1 MLLVGSGV
9 ERKDRGSTDEEGG
22 ERVEEISGHGNGFEE
37 RWVGGDE

>member
-9 ERKDRGSTDEEGG
+9 ERNDRDSADEEGG
-22 ERVEEISGHGNGFEE
+22 DLVEEISGRGNSFEE